1 MAMEE
6 TGDGLGERLYD
17 LRTKAGYSQEQ
28 LAELLGVS
36 RQAVSRWEVGQ
47 GKPEIDNVVKLAQ
60 IYRVSVDYVL
70 TGEQHVPSVSEVEA
84 RPARRDLPREYR
96 VAVSIVLVFMGLA
109 AAFVLFILLAGIVYT
124 LFWGL
129 PGAA

>member
-1 MAMEE
+1 MEE

-17 LRTKAGYSQEQ
+17 LRAKAGYSQEQ

-60 IYRVSVDYVL
+60 IYQVSVDYVL
-70 TGEQHVPSVSEVEA
+70 TGEQHVPSVSEVETS
-84 RPARRDLPREYR
+84 PARRELPREYR
-96 VAVSIVLVFMGLA
+96 VTVSIVLVFMGLA
-109 AAFVLFILLAGIVYT
+109 AAFALFILLVGFVYT